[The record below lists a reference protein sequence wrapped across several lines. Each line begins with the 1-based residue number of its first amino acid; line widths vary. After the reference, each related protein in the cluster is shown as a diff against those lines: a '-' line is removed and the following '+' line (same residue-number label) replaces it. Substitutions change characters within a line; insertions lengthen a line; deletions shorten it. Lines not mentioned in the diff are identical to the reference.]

1 MKRVILLLSIA
12 RHYLQSFS
20 IGTIY
25 SRSHDSL
32 EFGGYYLCL
41 ESTTLANGQG
51 SCPTALVSPQGDG
64 SSCNDAANQVKH

>member
-12 RHYLQSFS
+12 GHYLQSFS

-25 SRSHDSL
+25 SRFHNGL
-32 EFGGYYLCL
+32 EFEGYYLRL
-41 ESTTLANGQG
+41 ESNTLINGQG
-51 SCPTALVSPQGDG
+51 PCPMAPVS